1 MTSPRKSRGHMDL
14 PPSGVARNP
23 GPNLDQ
29 TLDQP
34 IHGPLYFFAPDIE
47 LADHMQKIIGQTPI

>member
-1 MTSPRKSRGHMDL
+1 MDL

-47 LADHMQKIIGQTPI
+47 LADHMQKIIGQTLI